1 VGGIARRRGGDQLAL
16 GQLAGQ
22 SLADRDQRVAR
33 AGHTHGLIDVAAAG
47 QGVADGA
54 ADAGGRAAEGLDLG
68 GVVVGLVLNRNSQ
81 SWSSPSTSHLILTV
95 QALISSLSSRFFRIP
110 RCLRALAPMV
120 ARSIRQRGFS
130 VRPVSWRRAM

>member
-1 VGGIARRRGGDQLAL
+1 MRWG
-16 GQLAGQ
+16 
-22 SLADRDQRVAR
+22 SLPGKVSLTGTSGSPA

-47 QGVADGA
+47 QRVADGA

-68 GVVVGLVLNRNSQ
+68 GVVVGLVLEQ
-81 SWSSPSTSHLILTV
+81 EQPVLVLAVHV
-95 QALISSLSSRFFRIP
+95 ALDLDGAGVISSLSSRFFRMP